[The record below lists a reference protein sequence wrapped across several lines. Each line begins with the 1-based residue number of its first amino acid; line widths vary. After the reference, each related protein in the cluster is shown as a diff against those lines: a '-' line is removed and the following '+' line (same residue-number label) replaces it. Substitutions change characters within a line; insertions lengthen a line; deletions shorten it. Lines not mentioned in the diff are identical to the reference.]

1 MSKLPTMI
9 PESMV
14 VLFGCD
20 MVLTGRIVE
29 GGNLTICEEGRLH
42 VHGHAVACIDH

>member
-1 MSKLPTMI
+1 MI

-42 VHGHAVACIDH
+42 EHGDAVACINH

>member
-1 MSKLPTMI
+1 MI

-20 MVLTGRIVE
+20 MVLTGRSVE
-29 GGNLTICEEGRLH
+29 GANLTICEEGRLH
-42 VHGHAVACIDH
+42 EHGDAVACIDH